1 MSSQPMSS
9 EAGHR
14 IQPLWRRPRVARL
27 LVVALLAEIGFAVLN
42 ISTMPVYLR
51 EDRGFGE
58 GIIALVVTT
67 FLLSEALFKGSMG
80 HLADR
85 HGRRRLMVLGT
96 ALTAFTPLLT
106 MAVPGHWGVGETL
119 SLMALRVVDGLGAA
133 MLWPAAFAL
142 MNDTVA
148 DGERQEAMSLL
159 NMCYLVGIALALPIG
174 GLVNDTLGPWFAEW
188 GGARVPSL
196 LLASLLFAGVSVS
209 AFRFVPSGRE
219 LRRSR
224 SELHGPADGED
235 LRTLLL
241 SARRIPSY
249 LLLGFVT
256 FVGVGFPMVPIKL
269 FAKDQFQMSETQFG
283 VLVLPGAILMAA
295 LSVPMAKYGE
305 RIGRVRAVHLG
316 MFLCTVGLAVISSGA
331 FVPALRTAWV
341 FGLGGIPLGIGFLLT
356 IPAWYA
362 SVSELDPKTR
372 AANIGAVMTAQGLGA
387 IVGAPLGGLV
397 YQHRYWFADLYRS
410 VLAAGGVDRW
420 VHPEA
425 LRLLTEGFGRYTLF
439 LGCLAFVLTGWLLG
453 LRILRPTH
461 GPDSHGSAPA
471 RGDNAG

>member
-1 MSSQPMSS
+1 ML
-9 EAGHR
+9 
-14 IQPLWRRPRVARL
+14 I
-27 LVVALLAEIGFAVLN
+27 VALLAEIGFAVLN

-67 FLLSEALFKGSMG
+67 FLLSEALFKGTMG

-85 HGRRRLMVLGT
+85 YGRRRLMVLGT
-96 ALTAFTPLLT
+96 SLTAFTPLLT
-106 MAVPGHWGVGETL
+106 MFVPTHWGVGETL
-119 SLMALRVVDGLGAA
+119 TLMALRIVDGIAAA

-148 DGERQEAMSLL
+148 DGERQEAMSML

-174 GLVNDTLGPWFAEW
+174 GLVNDILGPWFSEL

-196 LLASLLFAGVSVS
+196 LLASLLFASVSVS

-219 LRRSR
+219 LRRNR
-224 SELHGPADGED
+224 SQRAATGDPEGF
-235 LRTLLL
+235 RTLLR

-295 LSVPMAKYGE
+295 LSVPMAKLGE

-316 MFLCTVGLAVISSGA
+316 MFLCTVGLAIISSGA
-331 FVPALRTAWV
+331 FLPALRTAWV
-341 FGLGGIPLGIGFLLT
+341 VGLGGAPLGVGFLLT

-387 IVGAPLGGLV
+387 IVGAPLGGFV
-397 YQHRYWFADLYRS
+397 YQHRYWFADLYGS
-410 VLAAGGVDRW
+410 VLSAGGVDRW
-420 VHPEA
+420 VEPEA
-425 LRLLTEGFGRYTLF
+425 FRLLVEGFGRYTLF
-439 LGCLAFVLTGWLLG
+439 LGCLVFVLAGWLLG
-453 LRILRPTH
+453 LRILRPAH
-461 GPDSHGSAPA
+461 GPDSQKHGS
-471 RGDNAG
+471 RQGDNAG

>member
-1 MSSQPMSS
+1 MEPSGQAPTK
-9 EAGHR
+9 A
-14 IQPLWRRPRVARL
+14 LWLRREVARL

-58 GIIALVVTT
+58 GVIALVVTT

-85 HGRRRLMVLGT
+85 YGRRRLMVLGT
-96 ALTAFTPLLT
+96 GLTAATPLLT
-106 MAVPGHWGVGETL
+106 MLVPRHWGYGETL
-119 SLMALRVVDGLGAA
+119 ALMGLRAVDGLGAA

-142 MNDTVA
+142 MNDTVE

-159 NMCYLVGIALALPIG
+159 NMCYLVGIALALPVG
-174 GLVNDTLGPWFAEW
+174 GLVNDQLGPWFRDF
-188 GGARVPSL
+188 GGERVPSL
-196 LLASLLFAGVSVS
+196 WLASALFLGVSVAS
-209 AFRFVPSGRE
+209 FRFVPSGRE
-219 LRRSR
+219 LRLNRAVQRASG
-224 SELHGPADGED
+224 EPED
-235 LRTLLL
+235 LRTLLE

-256 FVGVGFPMVPIKL
+256 FVGVGFPMVPLKL

-295 LSVPMAKYGE
+295 LSVPMAKLGE

-316 MFLCTVGLAVISSGA
+316 MFLCVVGLAVISSGA
-331 FVPALRTAWV
+331 VFPAFRTQWV
-341 FGLGGIPLGIGFLLT
+341 LALGGIPLGIGFLLT

-362 SVSELDPKTR
+362 SVSELDPNTR

-387 IVGAPLGGLV
+387 ILGAPLGGTV
-397 YQHRYWFADLYRS
+397 YQHRYWFADLYGRFLS
-410 VLAAGGVDRW
+410 GGGIDRLMA
-420 VHPEA
+420 PDRFRE
-425 LRLLTEGFGRYTLF
+425 LTEGFGRYMLF
-439 LGCLAFVLTGWLLG
+439 VGCLVFVMLGWLLG
-453 LRILRPTH
+453 LRVLKAPS
-461 GPDSHGSAPA
+461 GPA
-471 RGDNAG
+471 RPSE